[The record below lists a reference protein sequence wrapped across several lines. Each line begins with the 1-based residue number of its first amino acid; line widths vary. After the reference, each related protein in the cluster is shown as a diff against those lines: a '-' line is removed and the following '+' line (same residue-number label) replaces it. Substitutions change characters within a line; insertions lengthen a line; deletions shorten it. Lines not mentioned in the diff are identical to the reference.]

1 MKTPIE
7 QFEEKFGT
15 SMTMKDIKNLLNEL
29 KLVEQQ
35 IIEQAFLD
43 GAEYEANLHDDCN
56 RYISSKVAKHYFY
69 HAFLN

>member
-15 SMTMKDIKNLLNEL
+15 SMTMKDIKNILNEL
-29 KLVEQQ
+29 KIVEQQ
-35 IIEQAFLD
+35 IIQQAFLD
-43 GAEYEANLHDDCN
+43 GAEYEANMHDDCT
-56 RYISSKVAKHYFY
+56 RSVSYEIAKHYYF